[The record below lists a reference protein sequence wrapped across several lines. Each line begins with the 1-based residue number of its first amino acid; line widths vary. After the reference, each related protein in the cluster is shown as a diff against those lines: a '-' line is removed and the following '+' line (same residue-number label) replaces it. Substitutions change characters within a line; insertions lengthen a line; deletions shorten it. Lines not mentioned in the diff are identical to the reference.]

1 MARYTLR
8 RLQGLPT
15 EVVQGT
21 GVWKTFTFG
30 QASPGSDGDTPVPPT
45 PPADAEAK
53 PAEKS

>member
-30 QASPGSDGDTPVPPT
+30 EASPGSDTPVPPT